1 MPIEKTASGGEISR
15 LMLSIKTIIAESMQ
29 LPSIIFDEV
38 DTGVSG
44 EVANKIGEMMQR
56 IGERIQVIT
65 ITHLPQVAALG
76 AHHYKVFK
84 KDEEQTT
91 VTHIEELDTAG
102 RIREIAGM
110 LSGSTIDEAA
120 VNNAKSLLKYIE

>member
-84 KDEEQTT
+84 KMKS
-91 VTHIEELDTAG
+91 
-102 RIREIAGM
+102 IRR
-110 LSGSTIDEAA
+110 
-120 VNNAKSLLKYIE
+120 